1 MITEKDKALLAKK
14 GISEEKF
21 EHQLACF
28 ATGFPFLRLAAAAS
42 VEKGILTPNAEEEKD
57 FLTSWENYTTNE
69 QNKVVKFVPASGA
82 ASRMFKNVFAFVDA
96 EYNEPTTDFEKF
108 FFDNIHKAPY
118 FNDLDAA
125 CTRLFDRNIDNL
137 IATNQQKKVAKAMLS
152 AEGLNYGAL
161 PKGLLKFHRYPEGS
175 RTPLEEHLVEGA
187 LYAREKNNTV
197 NVHFTV
203 SPEHRSL
210 FEALVKEVVPT
221 YEAKFG
227 VKYHVTFSEQKPS
240 TDTVAAN
247 PDNTPF
253 RTKDGNLL
261 FRPGGHGALI
271 ENLNDIHQKH

>member
-118 FNDLDAA
+118 FNDLDTA
-125 CTRLFDRNIDNL
+125 CIRLFDRNIDNL

-187 LYAREKNNTV
+187 L
-197 NVHFTV
+197 
-203 SPEHRSL
+203 
-210 FEALVKEVVPT
+210 
-221 YEAKFG
+221 
-227 VKYHVTFSEQKPS
+227 
-240 TDTVAAN
+240 
-247 PDNTPF
+247 
-253 RTKDGNLL
+253 
-261 FRPGGHGALI
+261 
-271 ENLNDIHQKH
+271 

>member
-108 FFDNIHKAPY
+108 FFDNIIK
-118 FNDLDAA
+118 L
-125 CTRLFDRNIDNL
+125 RI
-137 IATNQQKKVAKAMLS
+137 
-152 AEGLNYGAL
+152 
-161 PKGLLKFHRYPEGS
+161 
-175 RTPLEEHLVEGA
+175 
-187 LYAREKNNTV
+187 
-197 NVHFTV
+197 
-203 SPEHRSL
+203 
-210 FEALVKEVVPT
+210 
-221 YEAKFG
+221 
-227 VKYHVTFSEQKPS
+227 S
-240 TDTVAAN
+240 TT
-247 PDNTPF
+247 
-253 RTKDGNLL
+253 
-261 FRPGGHGALI
+261 
-271 ENLNDIHQKH
+271 